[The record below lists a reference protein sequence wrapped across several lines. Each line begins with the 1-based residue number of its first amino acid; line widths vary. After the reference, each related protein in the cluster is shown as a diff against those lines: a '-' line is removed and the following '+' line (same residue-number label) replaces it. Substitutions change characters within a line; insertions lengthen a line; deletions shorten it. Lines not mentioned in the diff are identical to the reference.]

1 MAWTAFTSAF
11 FNCSGYY
18 KKTDILSQ
26 DECYRFFPGVS
37 FNEPLKR
44 TISLWEID
52 SDYKLPIRVI
62 A

>member
-1 MAWTAFTSAF
+1 MAWTASTSAF

-18 KKTDILSQ
+18 KKIDILSQ
-26 DECYRFFPGVS
+26 DECYCFFPGLS

-44 TISLWEID
+44 TIEID
-52 SDYKLPIRVI
+52 SDYKLLIKVI

>member
-1 MAWTAFTSAF
+1 MAWTASTSAF

-18 KKTDILSQ
+18 KKIDILSQ
-26 DECYRFFPGVS
+26 DECYRFFPGLS

-44 TISLWEID
+44 TIEID
-52 SDYKLPIRVI
+52 SDYKLLIKVI